1 MTTLITAN
9 VFATTIVR
17 TRPSTTIKWFDDAL
31 FDTTGEYIDS
41 SFNNTIN
48 TVSIMVSSD
57 NLTRTIIRASEEKST
72 LESYI
77 SSLSDPN
84 SVYYGITA
92 YNNAKGITVSISD
105 IIEIPNP
112 DPDSISTVRPVML

>member
-17 TRPSTTIKWFDDAL
+17 TRPSTTIKWFDNAL